1 MTRTARFCNIYCVKY
16 LSFLWYA
23 LSHLLLLLFM
33 VCGAISLAVLSISLA
48 VLTVAIL
55 FYLALGCGQAGS
67 MFYEFTSSKGSRRIF
82 IGGIDYFL
90 FF

>member
-1 MTRTARFCNIYCVKY
+1 MSLTIMSTMSYSDV
-16 LSFLWYA
+16 
-23 LSHLLLLLFM
+23 LLTI
-33 VCGAISLAVLSISLA
+33 AII
-48 VLTVAIL
+48 